1 MTLVITCDHINIPAP
16 PEWIYE
22 GRYYS
27 YWQNL
32 QLLWRVGLPT
42 TKHAFESAAGQ
53 KLLKSSSG
61 SMQFDLVISEQF
73 HQEAMLLFAHK
84 FNAPLVTI
92 SEYIQGEL
100 GKNGVKNC
108 LDSLADK
115 IEILPRKRK
124 PTITSSIAHR
134 YLRSHRV
141 LGSLERLST
150 VPGSS
155 PAHPAPIH
163 GTDDVQ

>member
-1 MTLVITCDHINIPAP
+1 MITCDHIILPAP

-27 YWQNL
+27 YWENL

-53 KLLKSSSG
+53 KLLNARPG

-92 SEYIQGEL
+92 SEYMGIGL
-100 GKNGVKNC
+100 WIVWTVW
-108 LDSLADK
+108 L
-115 IEILPRKRK
+115 I
-124 PTITSSIAHR
+124 
-134 YLRSHRV
+134 
-141 LGSLERLST
+141 RLSDK
-150 VPGSS
+150 PGRES
-155 PAHPAPIH
+155 PH
-163 GTDDVQ
+163 